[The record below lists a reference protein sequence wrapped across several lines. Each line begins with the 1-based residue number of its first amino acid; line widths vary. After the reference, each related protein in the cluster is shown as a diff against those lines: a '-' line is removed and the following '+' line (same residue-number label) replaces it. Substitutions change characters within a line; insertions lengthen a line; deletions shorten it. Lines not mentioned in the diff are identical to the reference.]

1 VKTQFHAGAY
11 IAERVSGNG
20 PLYAVVKYG
29 CDVANQDRL
38 TEHQLLAKNI
48 PGYVATLGEPIGV
61 KVARGHKYDPNK
73 RMHEVLVTE
82 YLDGFTLKNPLIKEI
97 PSIQR
102 QMCIYLLEMTVKGI
116 FDIDDMGDNW
126 MLVTNP
132 ETGSLEVKRIDLAL
146 VEISRKGYVSI
157 DDFEEYQVLGYRCM
171 EVCGL
176 SKPSVEHFYQEN
188 EFFVM
193 SPFQACNPFTDR
205 INDVIWDDTL
215 ETIEGLLEEFKSGS
229 RRRLALRLLDG
240 AKRVSNKSSDH

>member
-116 FDIDDMGDNW
+116 FDFDVMGDNW

-132 ETGSLEVKRIDLAL
+132 ETGSLEVKRIDLSL
-146 VEISRKGYVSI
+146 IEISRKGWVSF
-157 DDFEEYQVLGYRCM
+157 DDFDEYKVLGQACM
-171 EVCGL
+171 KVCGL
-176 SKPSVEHFYQEN
+176 SKPSVDHFFSMN
-188 EFFVM
+188 N
-193 SPFQACNPFTDR
+193 PFQARNPFMDR